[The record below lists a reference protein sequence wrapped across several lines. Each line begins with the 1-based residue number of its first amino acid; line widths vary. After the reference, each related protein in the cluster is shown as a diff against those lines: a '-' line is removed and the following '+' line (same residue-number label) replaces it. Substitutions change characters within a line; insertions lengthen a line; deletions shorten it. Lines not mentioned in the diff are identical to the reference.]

1 MHQILRIALA
11 TLVAGLLLSLPAL
24 ATPSPEPGQKSK
36 VEELLDRIED
46 EGDKVDGSV
55 FDQLATVGTD
65 EAFEA
70 SLKAIKAVKKEPKL
84 NRAYKALAL
93 YRGETQIHR
102 ALALLAKDAHR
113 HQRAFNRRAA
123 TRGLVAFGE
132 RAEGS
137 LLELVRTHKD
147 DEVRRLAVWSA
158 LKPLAASGDPAS
170 LELILEWANPS
181 ESRRRG
187 ELAEALAAF
196 DADDVTARML
206 EVMVD
211 KKAQRDW
218 RELILER
225 MAEQSGR
232 AIDIALVE
240 LVDGKDMHL
249 GMLAIE
255 CLGER
260 GTAKAEESIRRHL
273 KSKDAPMLRAAIVA
287 LSQLIEERAPWR
299 EEVIGLAKDKRPA
312 ARMGAAIALTELR
325 TGPDLELLYGLAK
338 DTNQAV
344 RLTALREVASLR
356 RRDGVGLLIERL
368 GVETGTV
375 EMQIATMLRLMTGE
389 DHGASARWKLWW
401 KAEGE
406 TFELPD
412 YDTAL
417 MREHRREARK
427 EAGGTQASFYGLRI
441 ISDRV
446 CFVLDTSGSMSA
458 AANMPVEETTTKGK
472 SSSTR
477 IEVAKFKL
485 AEALTNFA
493 DEDLFNIVFFDTD
506 VSPFTDELIE
516 MTAKAR
522 AAALKYVG
530 KQQPGGGTAV
540 FDALDA
546 AFDDERVDTIFLL
559 TDGAPSAGR
568 IVDPDR
574 IAEAIARRNSTRL
587 VTIHCISIGQSS
599 QLLQRLARDSGG
611 SYVEIR

>member
-1 MHQILRIALA
+1 MHQILRVAL
-11 TLVAGLLLSLPAL
+11 TSLLAGLILCLPAV
-24 ATPSPEPGQKSK
+24 ATPGPDST
-36 VEELLDRIED
+36 VEELLDRIVD
-46 EGDKVDGSV
+46 EGDKVDGNV
-55 FDQLATVGTD
+55 FDQLARIGTD
-65 EAFEA
+65 AAFEA
-70 SLKAIKAVKKEPKL
+70 SVKAIKAVKKEPKL

-93 YRGETQIHR
+93 YSGQSQVDR
-102 ALALLAKDAHR
+102 ALALLSKDAHR

-132 RAEGS
+132 RAEGP

-147 DEVRRLAVWSA
+147 DEVRRLAIWTA
-158 LKPLAASGDPAS
+158 LEPLAASGDPAS
-170 LELILEWANPS
+170 LELVLEWANPS
-181 ESRRRG
+181 VSNRHG
-187 ELAEALAAF
+187 QLTQALAGF
-196 DADDVTARML
+196 GADDVVARML

-211 KKAQRDW
+211 QRAHRDW
-218 RELILER
+218 RELMLER
-225 MAEQSGR
+225 FAEEPGR
-232 AIDIALVE
+232 AIDQALVE
-240 LVDGKDMHL
+240 LVEGKDLHL
-249 GMLAIE
+249 GLLAVE

-260 GTAKAEESIRRHL
+260 GTTQAEAAIRKHL
-273 KSKDAPMLRAAIVA
+273 KSKDGPMLRAAIVA
-287 LSQLIEERAPWR
+287 LSQLVDEREPWR
-299 EEVIGLAKDKRPA
+299 EEVTALARDRRPA
-312 ARMGAAIALTELR
+312 ARMGAAVALTELR
-325 TGPDLELLYGLAK
+325 TGPDLELLYELAK

-356 RRDGVGLLIERL
+356 RPDGVGLLIERL

-375 EMQIATMLRLMTGE
+375 ELQIAMMLRLMTGE

-417 MREHRREARK
+417 MREHRREARR
-427 EAGGTQASFYGLRI
+427 EEGGTQASFYGLRI

-446 CFVLDTSGSMSA
+446 CFVLDTSGSMAA
-458 AANMPVEETTTKGK
+458 AANLPGERSTTKGK
-472 SSSTR
+472 SASTR
-477 IEVAKFKL
+477 IEVAKYKL
-485 AEALTNFA
+485 AEALTSFA

-522 AAALKYVG
+522 AAALKYVS
-530 KQQPGGGTAV
+530 KQVPGGGTAV
-540 FDALDA
+540 YDALDA

-599 QLLQRLARDSGG
+599 ALLQRLARDSGG
-611 SYVEIR
+611 SYVEFR